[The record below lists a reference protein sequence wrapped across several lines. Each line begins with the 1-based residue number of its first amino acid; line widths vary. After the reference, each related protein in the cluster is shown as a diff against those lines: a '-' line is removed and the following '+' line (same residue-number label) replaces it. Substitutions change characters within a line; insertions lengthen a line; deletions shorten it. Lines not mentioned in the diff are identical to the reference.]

1 MHAEVSALEIP
12 EGMGMQTG
20 GIALGLAARF
30 LARLLEPRR
39 GLEGLVDVDQLLGDL
54 GREGEVV
61 EAALRELDE
70 LRSAPERRHEDLRAA
85 LLPAADV
92 EERDALADAV
102 LPCVA
107 ELAHVRR
114 DVGRVQAGG
123 NEALARG
130 VARGHADLGVDAGRL
145 VGLPQHRR
153 GLHALGGQRDLHSDA
168 HGVDGADLERPLVHR
183 LGVVAPRLEEDLL
196 DARVREGLGVQG
208 LYGLEAHRPTRALHQ
223 DRVRGDAVEEAQR
236 QELFPLLE
244 VRGVEHQAEVGGPAQ
259 GVGQARH
266 PRLRL
271 RPPPGP
277 GRAAPGVREA
287 RRRADADGRGEG
299 GAGGDL
305 AHRRCGRRGDVGGER
320 RLRRARG
327 HLRA

>member
-1 MHAEVSALEIP
+1 MAAAGLSD
-12 EGMGMQTG
+12 
-20 GIALGLAARF
+20 GLAARL
-30 LARLLEPRR
+30 LAGPLEPGRR
-39 GLEGLVDVDQLLGDL
+39 LVRAGQVDELLGDL
-54 GREGEVV
+54 RGEGEGV
-61 EAALRELDE
+61 EPRPREFHHLR
-70 LRSAPERRHEDLRAA
+70 RVPERRHEDLGAA
-85 LLPAADV
+85 LPPAAGVV
-92 EERDALADAV
+92 ELADLLDAV
-102 LPCVA
+102 HALVVHAA
-107 ELAHVRR
+107 EVGR
-114 DVGRVQAGG
+114 DVGGVQALRG
-123 NEALARG
+123 EALACR
-130 VARGHADLGVDAGRL
+130 VARGHADVGVGAGLL
-145 VGLPQHRR
+145 VVLPQHPR

-236 QELFPLLE
+236 QELLPLLQ

-259 GVGQARH
+259 WISQARH

-287 RRRADADGRGEG
+287 RRRADADGHGEG